1 MNEFM
6 TDAPEKY
13 QMSFSTGGLFFTES
27 LRILELYQ
35 SEKDWALARERAVAD
50 NLIQSRTQS
59 STVRRVREICHRLE
73 RLKTKQLHLLATG
86 GTQEQRYLLWV
97 GICKHYLFIKEFA
110 VNVLREKFLRMD
122 LLLTTQDYDI
132 FFEEKAEWYVE
143 LEKLTASTR
152 GKLRQVMFKMMR
164 EAEILSRENLIIP
177 ALLTRD
183 LVNVLAED
191 SPAWLTVLPV
201 SEAEIK
207 QWCC

>member
-1 MNEFM
+1 
-6 TDAPEKY
+6 
-13 QMSFSTGGLFFTES
+13 
-27 LRILELYQ
+27 
-35 SEKDWALARERAVAD
+35 
-50 NLIQSRTQS
+50 
-59 STVRRVREICHRLE
+59 
-73 RLKTKQLHLLATG
+73 
-86 GTQEQRYLLWV
+86 
-97 GICKHYLFIKEFA
+97 
-110 VNVLREKFLRMD
+110 MD